1 MPLLLPRP
9 VYRLLES
16 ASIALHDDRA
26 PPLAGPSDAPPALR
40 QLRAQG
46 APPPFTTVLGPAR
59 AASGVRRHEARPAPP
74 RKRRPWEARY
84 CPCPLL
90 CPAHATSE
98 ASLHSLEIA
107 SFRRRQPCPH
117 GVRAGHS
124 PLPSLPHAPPRA
136 RPARPSAGRLEDAA
150 VLTWSFPQ
158 KALESLSSELH
169 PFKRRDFVTLGPV
182 SLSSTHGALVR
193 AACQARLLTPAG
205 VWELPARWKQWP
217 PSLPAPHPPPPGIVS
232 MERKTGSN
240 ASSQPG
246 E

>member
-1 MPLLLPRP
+1 MTTAPRRSPAQATRPPRYVSSERRALLPLLRQFWAQRGPLP
-9 VYRLLES
+9 ES
-16 ASIALHDDRA
+16 AGTRRA
-26 PPLAGPSDAPPALR
+26 PPLRGSADRGR
-40 QLRAQG
+40 
-46 APPPFTTVLGPAR
+46 
-59 AASGVRRHEARPAPP
+59 
-74 RKRRPWEARY
+74 ARY

-90 CPAHATSE
+90 CRPAHATSE